1 MKTNFPGTE
10 TSTERTPPAINY
22 RPLDANNPDELEAVL
37 LLNQSEVPNVG
48 PLDIAKLTRLVA
60 TSYQTIVADVD
71 GDIAGFVITM
81 IPGATYESENYL
93 WFEERYDQ
101 HLYVDRIAVSGQ
113 HRGLGIGKGLY
124 ATIAQNETARERITC
139 EVNLAP
145 SNPVSMAFHQKLG
158 FELVGELSF
167 TDKYVQRVAMLA
179 MPISSAPVLPSA

>member
-1 MKTNFPGTE
+1 MKTDMPDAAMTMENTAPTV
-10 TSTERTPPAINY
+10 NY
-22 RPLDANNPDELEAVL
+22 RPLDTNNPDELETVL

-48 PLDIAKLTRLVA
+48 PLDITKLTRLIA

-81 IPGATYESENYL
+81 IPGAAYESENYQ
-93 WFEERYDQ
+93 WFEQRYDQ

-124 ATIAQNETARERITC
+124 TAISQNEASRERITC

-145 SNPVSMAFHQKLG
+145 ANPGSMAFHQKLG
-158 FELVGELSF
+158 FALVGELSF

-179 MPISSAPVLPSA
+179 MPISSAPVLPPA